1 MSEQSKKSAGEQANA
16 VYEALEK
23 DWLLTMN
30 TDYSDT
36 ERLFWFASKDQKN
49 PKTLKFAACN
59 GVTAWNK
66 LAEHLENPGP
76 AEPELN
82 RAARL
87 HQARIIDEQIKSL
100 IQRQDALLDPLMA
113 DMDKKSI
120 RELVELHAEMPSG
133 FHRSE
138 LQNMIN
144 RKSGINPLA
153 GLDISGIKR

>member
-1 MSEQSKKSAGEQANA
+1 MTQDYQQAA
-16 VYEALEK
+16 REKLKAMYEALEK
-23 DWLLTMN
+23 DWILTQN

-36 ERLFWFASKDQKN
+36 ERMFWFARKDQKN
-49 PKTLKFAACN
+49 PETVKFAACN
-59 GVTAWNK
+59 AVSAWRQLDGHVK
-66 LAEHLENPGP
+66 APGP
-76 AEPELN
+76 KEPELN

-87 HQARIIDEQIKSL
+87 YQARIIDEQIKAL

-138 LQNMIN
+138 LQTMIN

-153 GLDISGIKR
+153 GLDISGVKR